1 MADARYIFLDEQYR
15 RDPHAFI
22 FDALKTKDEHNK
34 ETPVGKFP
42 DELCIRATLDDYL
55 VGGKIFKPTEA
66 RYSLAAGTPL
76 EHLEHLYSRG
86 ICFTEK
92 SRHVMATWITC
103 AYLLWRARYIPYQ
116 LIMVQ
121 SKREED
127 VAALVY
133 DKEPDQARISFLEW
147 ALPPELQKARF
158 PKDGKYCH
166 IYFTHNGSHIWGIP
180 EGGHIIRS
188 HNPSVIFSDEA
199 AFQPE
204 FSKAYTAALPAITH
218 GGQLIVVSSAEPSE
232 FMKLVEYD
240 ARAEHS
246 DILVTSV

>member
-1 MADARYIFLDEQYR
+1 MEAKYQILDEQYR
-15 RDPHAFI
+15 RDPHKFI
-22 FDALKTKDEHNK
+22 FEALRTKDEHNK
-34 ETPVGKFP
+34 EHPIGRFP
-42 DELCIRATLDDYL
+42 DELCLRATIDDYL
-55 VGGKIFKPTEA
+55 VGGKIIRPEDA
-66 RYSLAAGTPL
+66 SYSLAAGTPL
-76 EHLEHLYSRG
+76 EHLQHLYLRG
-86 ICFTEK
+86 ISFTEK
-92 SRHVMATWITC
+92 SRHVMVTWITC
-103 AYLLWRARYIPYQ
+103 SYLLWRARYLEYQ

-147 ALPPELQKARF
+147 KLPEPLHKSHL

-166 IYFTHNGSHIWGIP
+166 MYFPETGSHIWGIP

-218 GGQLIVVSSAEPSE
+218 GGQLIVVSSANPSE

-240 ARAEHS
+240 EKTEHS
-246 DILVTSV
+246 DIIVNQ